1 MVIMKNVNSTSLGNA
16 FTKHVNLIIYS
27 SQNVIY
33 LYSFEMS
40 RIENQSKDWMALSKN
55 IFHR

>member
-1 MVIMKNVNSTSLGNA
+1 MRNVNSTSLGNA